1 MTVAVK
7 SPVDA
12 SAQTIVDELVRRARA
27 AMAEFANADQAR
39 TDEAVTALAWAL
51 YNPAHAKELAELAVA
66 DTKLGN
72 VPDKIVKK
80 QRKTFG
86 TLRDLL
92 RVKSVGIIEEDAKR
106 GIVKYAK
113 PVGVVC
119 AITPSTNPGATPVNK
134 AMMAIKGRN
143 AIIIAASPAGLKTT
157 TRTVDYM
164 RAELKKIGV
173 PEDLVQILPPPA
185 SKDMT
190 QALMQA
196 ADLVVATGS
205 QDNVRRA
212 YSSGTP
218 AIGVGTGNVPV
229 IIDETADLDDAARK
243 ICASKIFD
251 NATSCSSE
259 NSVILVDAIYDQAM
273 AALERAGGYRATPT
287 EKERIQRALWPDGK
301 LSRTLIARD
310 AEVFARGC
318 GLPAAAEQKKF
329 FMVEETGV
337 GRDFP
342 FSSEKLSLVLTIY
355 RAKDFDAA
363 IERANAILRHQGLGH
378 SVGLHTKD
386 MKRGRVLA
394 ERSDVVRVLINQAHT
409 FGNGGGFDNGLN
421 FTLSMGCGTWGG
433 NSITDNLNY
442 MNFLNIT
449 HLVTTIPEDKPSEEQ
464 LFGALLDEI
473 RQVNEFRGTCR
484 ESADPGACRHCSAA
498 RDPVPER
505 KRSGNGGRADRP
517 LRGQGA
523 SADRQT
529 RQGRRHQARQHAHR
543 GRAGRGPNPRHAH
556 RRLYRRAP
564 ADRGAGE
571 DRARILRRGAA
582 RHAGAQ
588 TADLVFHRRRHG
600 YRGDRRRKAASD
612 PPLAGRYRRQALG
625 WRHCRHVEGP
635 RSRRRARRRS
645 PTSWRVCTPPTARAT
660 PNCWRSTRWR
670 CWPMA
675 AWWRSI
681 ANSCS
686 TMPPSIASRRSPATA
701 RPAP

>member
-1 MTVAVK
+1 MMTVAVK
-7 SPVDA
+7 SPVDT

-72 VPDKIVKK
+72 VPDKIIKK

-92 RVKSVGIIEEDAKR
+92 RVKSVGILEEDARR

-134 AMMAIKGRN
+134 AMMALKGRN

-164 RAELKKIGV
+164 RAELKKIGA
-173 PEDLVQILPPPA
+173 PQDLVQILPPPA

-190 QALMQA
+190 QALMQM

-259 NSVILVDAIYDQAM
+259 NSVILVDAIYDAGLS
-273 AALERAGGYRATPT
+273 ALERAGGYRATPA

-301 LSRTLIARD
+301 LSRALIARD
-310 AEVFARGC
+310 ADVFARGC
-318 GLPAAAEQKKF
+318 GLPTTAEQKKF
-329 FMVEETGV
+329 FMVEDTGI

-342 FSSEKLSLVLTIY
+342 FSGEKLSLVLTVY
-355 RAKDFDAA
+355 RAKNFEDA
-363 IERANAILRHQGLGH
+363 IGVANRILAFQGRGH

-386 MKRGRVLA
+386 VKRGRVLA
-394 ERSDVVRVLINQAHT
+394 ERSDVVRVLVNQAHT

-449 HLVTTIPEDKPSEEQ
+449 HLVTTIPEDKPTEEQ
-464 LFGALLDEI
+464 LFGAYWTKY
-473 RQVNEFRGTCR
+473 G
-484 ESADPGACRHCSAA
+484 
-498 RDPVPER
+498 
-505 KRSGNGGRADRP
+505 K
-517 LRGQGA
+517 
-523 SADRQT
+523 
-529 RQGRRHQARQHAHR
+529 
-543 GRAGRGPNPRHAH
+543 
-556 RRLYRRAP
+556 
-564 ADRGAGE
+564 
-571 DRARILRRGAA
+571 
-582 RHAGAQ
+582 
-588 TADLVFHRRRHG
+588 
-600 YRGDRRRKAASD
+600 
-612 PPLAGRYRRQALG
+612 
-625 WRHCRHVEGP
+625 
-635 RSRRRARRRS
+635 
-645 PTSWRVCTPPTARAT
+645 
-660 PNCWRSTRWR
+660 
-670 CWPMA
+670 
-675 AWWRSI
+675 
-681 ANSCS
+681 
-686 TMPPSIASRRSPATA
+686 
-701 RPAP
+701 